1 MKDEVKETLYD
12 LIDELEDLE
21 SDTPI
26 HINGRTDNQGNPNYN
41 LTLSE
46 ERAEAVRDYI
56 QENGD
61 IDTLNV
67 HIEDFG
73 ETKPIASNNDSDGQK
88 RNRRVEIVI
97 NPQ

>member
-26 HINGRTDNQGNPNYN
+26 HINGRTDNQGNP
-41 LTLSE
+41 TTSE